1 MSKDAENSEVLSQ
14 NEIDL
19 GAFFSVIW
27 KGRKTIF
34 YISVVFILVSII
46 ISLFLPNLY
55 KSESLLMIRDT
66 NQSSPLSQFS
76 PLASLGG
83 LNLSQSGAGKA
94 EEVIELIKSRDF
106 VKHLIG
112 FENVLLNLMAVKS
125 YDLYNKTSNFDEDIY
140 DPISKNWIEKPNYL
154 EVHRKY
160 ISNILTVSQDK
171 VTKLISIEVEHVSP
185 DFAEEFL
192 KLIIAE
198 TNSLKRF
205 RDLENSEKA
214 LSFLQ
219 NELGRTKLVE
229 MKESINQLIR
239 SQLETRMMAQIYDD
253 YSLIYI
259 EPPFLPDRKSGPSR
273 SIIVLLSAIMGVF
286 FGISAVL
293 IQYFS
298 SRVSKKK

>member
-125 YDLYNKTSNFDEDIY
+125 YDLSNKTSNFDEDIY

-160 ISNILTVSQDK
+160 ISNIPTVSQDK

>member
-1 MSKDAENSEVLSQ
+1 
-14 NEIDL
+14 
-19 GAFFSVIW
+19 
-27 KGRKTIF
+27 
-34 YISVVFILVSII
+34 
-46 ISLFLPNLY
+46 
-55 KSESLLMIRDT
+55 MIRDT

-125 YDLYNKTSNFDEDIY
+125 YDLSNKTSNFDEDIY

>member
-1 MSKDAENSEVLSQ
+1 MSKHVENSEVLSQ

-19 GAFFSVIW
+19 EAFFSVIW
-27 KGRKTIF
+27 KGRKTIV
-34 YISVVFILVSII
+34 YISAAFILVSIF

-55 KSESLLMIRDT
+55 KSESLLMIRDS
-66 NQSSPLSQFS
+66 NEGSPLSQFA

-112 FENVLLNLMAVKS
+112 FDNVLLNLMAVKS
-125 YDLYNKTSNFDEDIY
+125 YDLSNKTSNFDEDIY
-140 DPISKNWIEKPNYL
+140 DPISKDWIEKPNYL

-160 ISNILTVSQDK
+160 ISNILSVSQDK
-171 VTKLISIEVEHVSP
+171 VTKLISIKVEHVSP

-214 LSFLQ
+214 LTFLQ
-219 NELGRTKLVE
+219 KELGRTKLVE

-273 SIIVLLSAIMGVF
+273 SIIVLLSAIMGIF

-293 IQYFS
+293 IKYFS
-298 SRVSKKK
+298 SRMSKKK